1 MGPGKTFS
9 QFFYL
14 LLPSAWLCSPEEA
27 AGVKFR
33 AKKLG
38 IGTLSSFPELPGG
51 KGPAL
56 GAREGLGVCRH
67 GGSQVSVPEGSVKIE
82 VRKENLLSNGAAG
95 AGGLGA
101 GQPLPSR
108 RAGGAGNPRG
118 PPPGWN

>member
-1 MGPGKTFS
+1 MSSLGQKSWELGLSPPSQSCQEERVPRWEPGRGS
-9 QFFYL
+9 V
-14 LLPSAWLCSPEEA
+14 SA
-27 AGVKFR
+27 
-33 AKKLG
+33 
-38 IGTLSSFPELPGG
+38 GTGG
-51 KGPAL
+51 G
-56 GAREGLGVCRH
+56 
-67 GGSQVSVPEGSVKIE
+67 QVSVPEGSVKIE